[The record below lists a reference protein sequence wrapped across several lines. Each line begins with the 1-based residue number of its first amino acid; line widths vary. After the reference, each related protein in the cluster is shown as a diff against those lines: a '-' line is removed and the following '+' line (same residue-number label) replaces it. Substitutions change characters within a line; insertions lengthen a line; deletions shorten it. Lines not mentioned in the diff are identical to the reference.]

1 MAGAGQVQEVT
12 GYISAINSGHY
23 I

>member
-1 MAGAGQVQEVT
+1 MAGAGQVQE
-12 GYISAINSGHY
+12 YISTRNTGHY